1 MNDQVDHSRRRLLT
15 AATVGTGAIGGAFA
29 AVPFLASW
37 QPSARA
43 KALGAPVE
51 VDASK
56 LEAGQ
61 MLKVVWR
68 GQPVFVVRR
77 VKATLSQLGD
87 HDAMLADPNS
97 DALIQPGYIK
107 SSGPARARNPEYWV
121 GLAVCTHLGCSPLG
135 AFEANNSFQ
144 VAGTDLGQNWPGG
157 FYCPCHGSKY
167 DISGRVFKSMPAP
180 KNLTVP
186 PYAFA
191 DAARLVIGVDD
202 APKTVYLPEAIYGR
216 STRVRRQQQGRRID
230 WLDRS
235 A

>member
-1 MNDQVDHSRRRLLT
+1 MNDLVDHSRRRLLT
-15 AATVGTGAIGGAFA
+15 AATVGTGAIGVAFA

-68 GQPVFVVRR
+68 GQAVFVVRR
-77 VKATLSQLGD
+77 VKSVIDQLGN
-87 HDAMLADPNS
+87 HDALLADPQSNDS
-97 DALIQPGYIK
+97 VQPDYIK
-107 SSGPARARNPEYWV
+107 ASGPVRARNPEYWV

-144 VAGTDLGQNWPGG
+144 VAGADLGANWPGG

-186 PYAFA
+186 PYAFSPT
-191 DAARLVIGVDD
+191 ARITIGVDD
-202 APKTVYLPEAIYGR
+202 ALKTV
-216 STRVRRQQQGRRID
+216 
-230 WLDRS
+230 
-235 A
+235 

>member
-1 MNDQVDHSRRRLLT
+1 MSDQVDHSRRRLLT
-15 AATVGTGAIGGAFA
+15 AATVGTGAIGVAFA

-37 QPSARA
+37 LPSARA

-77 VKATLSQLGD
+77 VKSVIDQLGG
-87 HDAMLADPNS
+87 HDAMLADPAS
-97 DALIQPGYIK
+97 DDSIQPDYIK
-107 SSGPARARNPEYWV
+107 ASGAARARNPEYWV

-135 AFEANNSFQ
+135 AFDANNSFQ
-144 VAGTDLGQNWPGG
+144 VAGVDLGQNWPGG

-180 KNLTVP
+180 NNLTVP
-186 PYAFA
+186 PYAL
-191 DAARLVIGVDD
+191 AANERITIGVDD
-202 APKTVYLPEAIYGR
+202 APKTV
-216 STRVRRQQQGRRID
+216 
-230 WLDRS
+230 
-235 A
+235 

>member
-1 MNDQVDHSRRRLLT
+1 MSEQVDHSRRRLLT
-15 AATVGTGAIGGAFA
+15 AATVGTGAIGVAFA

-37 QPSARA
+37 KPSARA

-51 VDASK
+51 VDAAK

-68 GQPVFVVRR
+68 GQAVFVVRR
-77 VKATLSQLGD
+77 IKGILDQLGN
-87 HDAMLADPNS
+87 HDDVLADPKS
-97 DALIQPGYIK
+97 EDSLQPDYIK

-135 AFEANNSFQ
+135 AFEANNAFQ
-144 VAGTDLGQNWPGG
+144 VAGADLGANWPGG

-167 DISGRVFKSMPAP
+167 DLSGRVFKSMPAP

-191 DAARLVIGVDD
+191 NAARIIIGVDD
-202 APKTVYLPEAIYGR
+202 AAKTA
-216 STRVRRQQQGRRID
+216 
-230 WLDRS
+230 
-235 A
+235 

>member
-1 MNDQVDHSRRRLLT
+1 MSEQVDHSRRRLLT
-15 AATVGTGAIGGAFA
+15 AATVGTGAIGVAFA

-37 QPSARA
+37 RPSARA
-43 KALGAPVE
+43 KALGVPVE
-51 VDASK
+51 VDAAK

-68 GQPVFVVRR
+68 GQAVFVVRR
-77 VKATLSQLGD
+77 VKGVLDQLGN
-87 HDAMLADPNS
+87 HDDMLADPKS
-97 DALIQPGYIK
+97 EDSLQPDYIK

-135 AFEANNSFQ
+135 AFEANNAFQ
-144 VAGTDLGQNWPGG
+144 VAGADLGANWPGG

-167 DISGRVFKSMPAP
+167 DLSGRVFKSMPAP

-191 DAARLVIGVDD
+191 NATRIIIGVDD
-202 APKTVYLPEAIYGR
+202 AAKTA
-216 STRVRRQQQGRRID
+216 
-230 WLDRS
+230 
-235 A
+235 

>member
-1 MNDQVDHSRRRLLT
+1 MNDEVDHSRRRLLT
-15 AATVGTGAIGGAFA
+15 AATVGTGAIGVAFA

-61 MLKVVWR
+61 ALKVVWR
-68 GQPVFVVRR
+68 GQAVFVVRR
-77 VKATLSQLGD
+77 VKSVIDQLGN
-87 HDAMLADPNS
+87 HDAILADPQSNDS
-97 DALIQPGYIK
+97 MQPDYIK
-107 SSGPARARNPEYWV
+107 STGAARARNPEYWV

-135 AFEANNSFQ
+135 AFEANNQFQ
-144 VAGTDLGQNWPGG
+144 VQGADLGANWPGG

-186 PYAFA
+186 PYAFSPT
-191 DAARLVIGVDD
+191 ARISIGVDD
-202 APKTVYLPEAIYGR
+202 APKTV
-216 STRVRRQQQGRRID
+216 
-230 WLDRS
+230 
-235 A
+235 

>member
-1 MNDQVDHSRRRLLT
+1 MNDDVDHSRRRLLT
-15 AATVGTGAIGGAFA
+15 AATVGTGAIGVAFA

-51 VDASK
+51 VDAAK

-68 GQPVFVVRR
+68 GQAVFVVRR
-77 VKATLSQLGD
+77 AKEAVTQLGN
-87 HDAMLADPNS
+87 HDALLADPAS
-97 DALIQPGYIK
+97 EDSTQPTYIK
-107 SSGPARARNPEYWV
+107 ASGPARARNPEYWV

-135 AFEANNSFQ
+135 AFEPNNSFQ
-144 VAGTDLGQNWPGG
+144 VAGADLGANWPGG

-167 DISGRVFKSMPAP
+167 DLSGRVFKSMPAP

-186 PYAFA
+186 PYAFGA
-191 DAARLVIGVDD
+191 NERIVIGVDE
-202 APKTVYLPEAIYGR
+202 APNSV
-216 STRVRRQQQGRRID
+216 S
-230 WLDRS
+230 
-235 A
+235 

>member
-1 MNDQVDHSRRRLLT
+1 MSEEVDHSRRRLLT
-15 AATVGTGAIGGAFA
+15 AATVGTGAIGVAFA

-37 QPSARA
+37 RPSARA

-56 LEAGQ
+56 LEVGQ

-68 GQPVFVVRR
+68 GQAVFVVRR
-77 VKATLSQLGD
+77 AHDVIEQLGG
-87 HDAMLADPNS
+87 HDAMLADPKS
-97 DALIQPGYIK
+97 DDSEQPDYIK
-107 SSGPARARNPEYWV
+107 STGAARARNSEYWV

-135 AFEANNSFQ
+135 AFEPNNSFQ
-144 VAGTDLGQNWPGG
+144 VAGADLGANWPGG

-191 DAARLVIGVDD
+191 DAARIVIGVDEVKK
-202 APKTVYLPEAIYGR
+202 A
-216 STRVRRQQQGRRID
+216 
-230 WLDRS
+230 
-235 A
+235 

>member
-1 MNDQVDHSRRRLLT
+1 MNDEVDHSRRRLLT
-15 AATVGTGAIGGAFA
+15 AATVGTGAIGVAFA

-56 LEAGQ
+56 LDAGQ

-68 GQPVFVVRR
+68 GQAVFVVRR
-77 VKATLSQLGD
+77 VKSIIEQLGN
-87 HDAMLADPNS
+87 HDALLADPQSNDS
-97 DALIQPGYIK
+97 MQPDYIK
-107 SSGPARARNPEYWV
+107 SSGAARARNPEYWV

-135 AFEANNSFQ
+135 AFEANNQFQ
-144 VAGTDLGQNWPGG
+144 VAGADLGANWPGG

-180 KNLTVP
+180 KNLAVP
-186 PYAFA
+186 PYAIGA
-191 DAARLVIGVDD
+191 NTRIVIGVDD
-202 APKTVYLPEAIYGR
+202 AVKTV
-216 STRVRRQQQGRRID
+216 
-230 WLDRS
+230 
-235 A
+235 

>member
-1 MNDQVDHSRRRLLT
+1 MSDQVDYSRRRLLT
-15 AATVGTGAIGGAFA
+15 AATVGTGAIGVAFV

-37 QPSARA
+37 EPSARA

-68 GQPVFVVRR
+68 GQPVFIVRR
-77 VKATLSQLGD
+77 SKAVIDQLGG
-87 HDAMLADPNS
+87 HDDELADPKS
-97 DALIQPGYIK
+97 LDSLQPDYIK
-107 SSGPARARNPEYWV
+107 GASRARNPEYWV

-135 AFEANNSFQ
+135 AFEPNNATQ
-144 VAGTDLGQNWPGG
+144 LAGTDLGQGWPGG

-167 DISGRVFKSMPAP
+167 DISGRVFKGMPAP

-186 PYAFA
+186 AYAFSGG
-191 DAARLVIGVDD
+191 ARISIGVDE
-202 APKTVYLPEAIYGR
+202 APKTAPI
-216 STRVRRQQQGRRID
+216 
-230 WLDRS
+230 
-235 A
+235 

>member
-1 MNDQVDHSRRRLLT
+1 MNDRVDHSRRRLLT
-15 AATVGTGAIGGAFA
+15 AATVGTGAIGVAFA

-68 GQPVFVVRR
+68 GQAVFVVRR
-77 VKATLSQLGD
+77 VKSVIDQLGN
-87 HDAMLADPNS
+87 HDAMLADPGS
-97 DALIQPGYIK
+97 GDSTQPGYIK
-107 SSGPARARNPEYWV
+107 SSGAARARNPEYWV

-135 AFEANNSFQ
+135 AFDANDSFQ
-144 VAGTDLGQNWPGG
+144 VAGADLGANWPGG

-167 DISGRVFKSMPAP
+167 DISGRVFKSQPAP

-191 DAARLVIGVDD
+191 SAARVIIGVDD
-202 APKTVYLPEAIYGR
+202 APKTV
-216 STRVRRQQQGRRID
+216 
-230 WLDRS
+230 
-235 A
+235 

>member
-1 MNDQVDHSRRRLLT
+1 MSDQVDHSRRRLLT
-15 AATVGTGAIGGAFA
+15 AATVGTGAIGVAFA
-29 AVPFLASW
+29 AIPFLASW

-77 VKATLSQLGD
+77 VKSILGQLGD
-87 HDAMLADPNS
+87 HDALLADPNS
-97 DALIQPGYIK
+97 DDSTQPDYIK

-135 AFEANNSFQ
+135 AFEANNSYQ
-144 VAGTDLGQNWPGG
+144 VAGTDLGANWPGG

-191 DAARLVIGVDD
+191 GDARITIGVDD
-202 APKTVYLPEAIYGR
+202 APKAV
-216 STRVRRQQQGRRID
+216 
-230 WLDRS
+230 
-235 A
+235 